1 MTVPEGERVR
11 RAVLGDARV
20 DRSNAARTG
29 FDRDFGE
36 FITEYAWGGV
46 WSRPGLDTHTRRLLT
61 IAVLCSLGCEDEL
74 VMHVRAALA
83 DGVTADEVKR
93 SSSTP
98 RSTPVCPARTARST
112 SLADSSPSTTGAL
125 CAQST
130 PSTLRAPSTPTPT
143 TSPNRAPLP
152 ASPPAPLPI
161 RAPTRVPPSAAEAG
175 AADHG

>member
-11 RAVLGDARV
+11 RAVLGDAHV

-61 IAVLCSLGCEDEL
+61 IGVLCSLGCEDEL

-83 DGVTADEVKR
+83 DGVTADEVKEVLLHTAVYAGLPR
-93 SSSTP
+93 ANRAFHLAGPLVAEHIERTDAEDTAGPDPASDP
-98 RSTPVCPARTARST
+98 RSDER
-112 SLADSSPSTTGAL
+112 G
-125 CAQST
+125 
-130 PSTLRAPSTPTPT
+130 
-143 TSPNRAPLP
+143 
-152 ASPPAPLPI
+152 
-161 RAPTRVPPSAAEAG
+161 
-175 AADHG
+175 